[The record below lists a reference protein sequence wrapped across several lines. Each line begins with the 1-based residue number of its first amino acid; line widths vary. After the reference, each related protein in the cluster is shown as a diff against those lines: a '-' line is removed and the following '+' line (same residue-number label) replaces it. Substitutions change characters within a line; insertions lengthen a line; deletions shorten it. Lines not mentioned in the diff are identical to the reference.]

1 MFFVWPSVATA
12 LLRNYCQNWWDWVG
26 GHLEHCYLLYPTC
39 LYLRA
44 CYKPINHPLG
54 TASFTLLSGL
64 CPKLEASVVRASNRA
79 VGRAFD
85 NTWGNNLLTGVPLL
99 LLLLFRSNVA
109 QDTLQSFLQT
119 ALLGRSLLP
128 FHFSPTNPFY
138 IYPPIHTASLTPLRK
153 GKECTKLTAL
163 NRIGWKG
170 WQ

>member
-85 NTWGNNLLTGVPLL
+85 NTCWNNLRRKVLLPVILPLKPEGLPMDTNSQLGVLTNLSRLAPLPQL
-99 LLLLFRSNVA
+99 R
-109 QDTLQSFLQT
+109 
-119 ALLGRSLLP
+119 ALHGRS
-128 FHFSPTNPFY
+128 
-138 IYPPIHTASLTPLRK
+138 
-153 GKECTKLTAL
+153 TKNTCWMNA
-163 NRIGWKG
+163 
-170 WQ
+170 